1 MAIEYVDSTQLDS
14 DLTSV
19 ANAIRAKSGG
29 SSQLAFPAGFVSEI
43 QAIPSGGG
51 ASALIASGTYTGA
64 GTFNGL
70 DFPVGKKMPKTDFL
84 FVLTAPNGTVFVNDS
99 DYKVAQFFAN
109 GEFVV
114 FDLSADA
121 DSCPSTATVIYEVDW
136 NGTLMHPQAKPYWYD
151 SYVRAANVTIW
162 TQGNTGWNRVK
173 RDSNGFYISVR
184 NYPTTHYL
192 VNGLVYN
199 WFLYYFGSDP
209 TNDIVEVP

>member
-1 MAIEYVDSTQLDS
+1 MGTLYLVDGD
-14 DLTSV
+14 DLTYE
-19 ANAIRAKSGG
+19 ANQIRAKTGG
-29 SSQLAFPAGFVSEI
+29 SSPIEFAAGKGFGDAI
-43 QAIPSGGG
+43 AAIPSGGG
-51 ASALIASGTYTGA
+51 APALIASGTYTGA

-109 GEFVV
+109 GEFIV

-121 DSCPSTATVIYEVDW
+121 DPCPSNAAVIYEVDW
-136 NGTLMHPQAKPYWYD
+136 NGTLMHPQAKACWYD
-151 SYVRAANVTIW
+151 SCVRAASVNYW
-162 TQGNTGWNRVK
+162 AQGNTGWNRVK

-199 WFLYYFGSDP
+199 WSLYYFGSDP
-209 TNDIVEVP
+209 ANDIVEVP